1 MDGVLCSPSLFMVL
15 TLPPA
20 KMFVQKKL
28 RGELA
33 RDIVWQRL
41 PSGRFLCFEFFVSFC
56 VHSWLSFHDEI
67 VAVVHFARPGR
78 ERAANLRFNQT
89 GAVRCRRAQ
98 VSAFVADWLRVDAV
112 GHGVVCVERE
122 RRTECGFLGF
132 YTVYDGRFY
141 GGGNFGVHFCA
152 GLSGR
157 ARPGRPDVVAG
168 EIDGGYR
175 AFASGRIAICAGDSN
190 LGIPSRRRGRLV
202 HRDAV
207 ETARH
212 FELGDGDGR
221 PHPHRQHHPSGVRG
235 IRADSWSDRVSR
247 DVSAIKPRILVIRGG
262 AIGDFILTLPVIAAL
277 RRQFPQAHLE
287 VLGYPHIAQLAVA
300 GGLADRVQPIEAR
313 GLAGFFARGGTLE
326 PDLMD
331 YFSEFD
337 LVISYLYDPD
347 EIFKTN
353 VGRCLVKQFIVGPH
367 RPDEADR
374 IHATQVYLKPLERLA
389 IFDADPVPRLS
400 FNPQLSTL
408 NQLALHPGSGSEKK
422 NWPETK
428 WAGLIQQIMA
438 TTNWDLLLVGGE
450 AEGERLRRL
459 AAVLP
464 PARGSIAQGLPPAH
478 TGQ

>member
-1 MDGVLCSPSLFMVL
+1 M
-15 TLPPA
+15 
-20 KMFVQKKL
+20 
-28 RGELA
+28 
-33 RDIVWQRL
+33 
-41 PSGRFLCFEFFVSFC
+41 
-56 VHSWLSFHDEI
+56 
-67 VAVVHFARPGR
+67 
-78 ERAANLRFNQT
+78 
-89 GAVRCRRAQ
+89 
-98 VSAFVADWLRVDAV
+98 
-112 GHGVVCVERE
+112 
-122 RRTECGFLGF
+122 
-132 YTVYDGRFY
+132 
-141 GGGNFGVHFCA
+141 
-152 GLSGR
+152 
-157 ARPGRPDVVAG
+157 
-168 EIDGGYR
+168 
-175 AFASGRIAICAGDSN
+175 
-190 LGIPSRRRGRLV
+190 
-202 HRDAV
+202 
-207 ETARH
+207 
-212 FELGDGDGR
+212 
-221 PHPHRQHHPSGVRG
+221 
-235 IRADSWSDRVSR
+235 
-247 DVSAIKPRILVIRGG
+247 SAIKPRILVIRGG
-262 AIGDFILTLPVIAAL
+262 AIGDFILTLPAIAAL

-326 PDLMD
+326 PDLVD

-353 VGRCLVKQFIVGPH
+353 VCRCAVGQFIVGPH

-400 FNPQLSTL
+400 FNPQNSSGRADLLVSPDARQRVPTV
-408 NQLALHPGSGSEKK
+408 AFHPGSGSEKK

-464 PARGSIAQGLPPAH
+464 PARCSIAQGLPLAELAQRIQSCAAFVGHDSGITHLAAAVGTPVLALYGPASDPAVWAPR
-478 TGQ
+478 GERVRVGLW